1 MNEVINNGPKIDL
14 IPKGLVPVKND
25 AIFKTEQA
33 LETSL
38 TTDEDLEAVV
48 QIFLASG
55 RKRTSDNF
63 SHKGLTLGY
72 SHGD

>member
-1 MNEVINNGPKIDL
+1 M
-14 IPKGLVPVKND
+14 
-25 AIFKTEQA
+25 
-33 LETSL
+33 
-38 TTDEDLEAVV
+38 TTDENLEAVV
-48 QIFLASG
+48 QIFIASG

>member
-1 MNEVINNGPKIDL
+1 M
-14 IPKGLVPVKND
+14 
-25 AIFKTEQA
+25 
-33 LETSL
+33 
-38 TTDEDLEAVV
+38 TTDENLEAVV